1 MPLAG
6 WWGRRMGNGQLSII
20 NCQLTAPVRV
30 AIVGVGQRGLQHLSE
45 LWRLRESGL
54 VRVVALCDA
63 WKENLIDE
71 KIQRFVTG
79 FDSSAV
85 AKFTS
90 FDRLM
95 KECPCDA
102 VYFCLPP
109 SVHNGEVITAARA
122 GRHVFVEKPMSLY
135 YDEAL
140 EMERAITA
148 SGVVSC
154 VGFQLRYDPSYEAV
168 CAYLADKRLVL
179 MSVTAHGTLES
190 HSTKH
195 THTEEVGGPSNR
207 VWTANFE
214 WSGSAMVEAG
224 IHPLDRMRYWAGDIA
239 WVQAAYVPR
248 GADDIE
254 NDGNNPYVCSAQFG
268 FENGAL
274 GSLMYSKLRRV
285 YRSDGD
291 EIILWD
297 HGQIKFEADGP
308 VSYHYDGPYPP
319 ITPPELEQ
327 LRHPIPIPAASDPA
341 PEINHTFLTA
351 IATGDRSAIR
361 SPFSDAMNSLAAVL
375 AANASH
381 VLQGERIA
389 LKRFATEAR
398 YAPFRSKPVTNEA
411 FHETTFGTTLS
422 SA

>member
-1 MPLAG
+1 MNQSSSL
-6 WWGRRMGNGQLSII
+6 
-20 NCQLTAPVRV
+20 PVRV
-30 AIVGVGQRGLQHLSE
+30 AVVGVGQRGLQHLSE

-63 WKENLIDE
+63 WEDNLADA
-71 KIQRFVTG
+71 KIRRFVTG
-79 FDSSAV
+79 FDGSGI

-90 FDRLM
+90 FDQLM
-95 KECPCDA
+95 VACPFDA
-102 VYFCLPP
+102 AYFCLPP
-109 SVHNGEVITAARA
+109 SVHRGEVVKAAQN

-148 SGVVSC
+148 SGVVAC
-154 VGFQLRYDPSYEAV
+154 VGFQLRYDRSAEAV
-168 CAYLADKRLVL
+168 RTYLADKHLVL

-195 THTEEVGGPSNR
+195 THTEEIGGPANR
-207 VWTANFE
+207 VWTANFG

-224 IHPLDRMRYWAGDIA
+224 IHPLDRMRYWGGNIA

-248 GADDIE
+248 GADDIV
-254 NDGNNPYVCSAQFG
+254 NDGDNPYVCSAQFG
-268 FENGAL
+268 FDNGAL

-291 EIILWD
+291 EIILCD

-308 VSYHYDGPYPP
+308 VAYYYDGPYPP
-319 ITPPELEQ
+319 EAPPKPEQ
-327 LRHPIPIPAASDPA
+327 LRHPIPIPETSDPA
-341 PEINHTFLTA
+341 PEINHTFLSA
-351 IATGDRSAIR
+351 VATGDRSFIR

-381 VLQGERIA
+381 VLQGERIV
-389 LKRFATEAR
+389 LTRFATEAR
-398 YAPFRSKPVTNEA
+398 YAPYRRKPVTP
-411 FHETTFGTTLS
+411 
-422 SA
+422 